1 MAVEITR
8 SLEEIDRKVK
18 ELNSTLRA
26 SSTETRELNR
36 ALRLDSK
43 NAEAVAKK
51 MDVLQTSIGTATQK
65 VALLKQK
72 QEEANKAL
80 ARGDISASEYK
91 KIELAVLRAQNQ
103 LQGFNNEIVKT
114 QKMSVKQLE
123 TQFDKLTSS
132 LNKAQNI
139 AKTFSKVALGLVT
152 TLGAAATAF
161 AITGSELDT
170 VSKKFKISAEE
181 LQVQRNLYQQ
191 ATGSAGNFDS
201 AMTSLNKVMSQIAKG
216 SGTAYQEVLGKIGV
230 STVDNQGKQKALSQV
245 YRELMIALS
254 AVSDENERAMM
265 SSILF
270 GNSGIY
276 VSDVAGLT
284 IKEVQEYNQ
293 TLAEN
298 GIISSSSAAKA
309 KEVADAMDNVKL
321 QLQQVSSEVMVAL
334 MPLIME
340 LAEIA
345 KVTIV
350 PILQGIADWFSK
362 MSPEQM
368 KFVFFLLILVI
379 MLPKIISIITAIVGV
394 VKALTLASYGAAG
407 GVGAVS
413 AASAPLLPIILA
425 VSAAVLVLVLLF
437 AMLAG
442 KSKDVTGELGK
453 QQKKFADMQSQYNSM
468 AADMD
473 GTVELTSTNYNKQT
487 INYDVNINA
496 HGDTPISQEAAD
508 MVAGNLADRINASLG
523 GKI

>member
-1 MAVEITR
+1 MAIEITR
-8 SLEEIDRKVK
+8 SLEDIDRKVK

-26 SSTETRELNR
+26 SSTETRELDK
-36 ALRLDSK
+36 ALKLDSK
-43 NAEAVAKK
+43 NTEAAAKK
-51 MDVLQTSIGTATQK
+51 MDVLKTSVGTAAQK

-72 QEEANKAL
+72 QDEANKAL
-80 ARGDISASEYK
+80 ARGDISAAEYK
-91 KIELAVLRAQNQ
+91 KIEIAVLRAQNQ
-103 LQGFNNEIVKT
+103 LQGFNNEIAKT

-123 TQFDKLTSS
+123 TQFDKLSSS

-139 AKTFSKVALGLVT
+139 AKTFSKIALGLVT

-161 AITGSELDT
+161 AITGSELDS

-181 LQVQRNLYQQ
+181 LQLQRNLYQKV
-191 ATGSAGNFDS
+191 TGSADNYDT

-216 SGTAYQEVLGKIGV
+216 SGSAYQEVLDKIGV
-230 STVDNQGKQKALSQV
+230 STVDGQGKQKALAEV
-245 YRELMIALS
+245 YGEVVQALS

-270 GNSGIY
+270 GNSGMY

-284 IKEVQEYNQ
+284 ANEVKEYNQ

-309 KEVADAMDNVKL
+309 KEVADAMNNVK
-321 QLQQVSSEVMVAL
+321 QQMQQASAEIMVAL
-334 MPLIME
+334 MPLILE

-345 KVTIV
+345 KTTII
-350 PILQGIADWFSK
+350 PILQGIADWFSN
-362 MSPEQM
+362 MSPAQM
-368 KFVFFLLILVI
+368 KFVFFLLTLVI

-453 QQKKFADMQSQYNSM
+453 QQQKFADMQSQYNSM
-468 AADMD
+468 ADDME
-473 GTVELTSTNYNKQT
+473 GTVVVTSTNNSKQT